1 MGFKLL
7 GAVFVI
13 FSTGCIGFQCAQKLQ
28 DRVKDLYMIK
38 KILAMLMGE
47 IQYANSTF
55 EEAFASIAAR
65 VEEPWKGFMS
75 GMSERLGEL
84 SGQPFA
90 QIWKEQVDKQLKRT
104 ALAVADRQELC
115 ALGEHLG
122 YLDAAM
128 QLGTIKLYLEQLE
141 IKLAQLNEENGK
153 KKKLYQYLGVMGG
166 ILITIVML

>member
-1 MGFKLL
+1 
-7 GAVFVI
+7 
-13 FSTGCIGFQCAQKLQ
+13 
-28 DRVKDLYMIK
+28 MIK

-104 ALAVADRQELC
+104 EMCIRDRHRSRGMRCWGWESRSAPWRLSSFWSS
-115 ALGEHLG
+115 A
-122 YLDAAM
+122 
-128 QLGTIKLYLEQLE
+128 IP
-141 IKLAQLNEENGK
+141 
-153 KKKLYQYLGVMGG
+153 
-166 ILITIVML
+166 